1 MLILSVFT
9 LTPGTTFASTTTPAG
24 TTSSLRI
31 FERPPVPLH
40 NGSTYS
46 SHPIT
51 SGTYLWNGTGQAIT
65 QENGFATFG
74 NTSFRTICSST
85 DHACYSTCSS
95 IVQTCYNSHSSWSS
109 ASLSHARS
117 VGVSLGNGTI
127 IKTAYVYTQT
137 SPPETSSTYEVSY
150 RISVYTSN
158 VERYDHRNVG
168 TTTLTTSRWDCQ
180 FSSCAPDAVST
191 VLTSKFYSSHD
202 LTTAVTVKQAYAVNG
217 TASAYTTIPAETKTF
232 TTRVDYLS
240 APYTE
245 PRPTC
250 SPSTTTQCIFSKD
263 CSKCTISGGTVQL
276 LYFPVSRTSSP
287 ASASSSVSASSGKI
301 LGNAGWNG
309 TASATGNPGSVMT
322 SAPTKPETAMYENI
336 TLTSPSVYIS
346 FHTAYANNECGSQV
360 GKRYPG
366 AILPLNPDELS
377 SVYGLYGTL
386 YSTLS
391 DPLFP
396 VPVTSAYLKAASF
409 NLADLNWPVPVSAYQ
424 NQPKFKL
431 GGEIFSVVFDDYRP
445 VLAVP
450 PQIREMDPA
459 WKTCELDW
467 EGLYDPPK
475 ALQPASTMAGVTT
488 PTGGE
493 IEQTDPPSPSPGPD
507 APASRTTGAG
517 VLTQTSA
524 LAFGNADPGRSGEST
539 AKPYQTDPPSS
550 ETERPMADPTQTMN
564 SAGGQDSSM
573 SNEAAASN
581 DLETGSHLEDP
592 TTISKSYMSS
602 RPAASSDSNPVADSP
617 NQGTPLPTKV
627 SDDPEIYDSQTDTGP
642 SIATS
647 TIQFGTTKDDHEG
660 TANVPGPSSEKL
672 VPSITSVSSQLE
684 TKTVLTKS
692 VLVGSNLSSS
702 EESPQAGDLG
712 SAVTSGHSETHQD
725 PIATAII
732 AGLDDDN
739 GGGGGKTVAESDPSS
754 ASSKGDPGAVGD
766 LEGSTVEQ
774 TAAPQAAQGTS
785 QRGTSAVG
793 GQITQT
799 VASDHSDEV
808 SKTSGPQDGDS
819 QDISTPTH
827 TTDPGDNRLPI
838 VASPSSG
845 RSNTVA
851 TVTIEGQ
858 PYTATKADSDVVIVN
873 HQTISAGGSGLPIPH
888 ATLTVADNG
897 ELQMVYT
904 RTQTQNSQSHHP
916 SDTET
921 LNRGVELSFP
931 STTLTAMESEE
942 TSETVLIL
950 DGETIS
956 VGGPPGTVAGNIISA
971 VDGGL
976 VVSSAGHNSTVS
988 LYDVPVTVTEASSSV
1003 STTTRT
1009 KDTSG
1014 IQHTADLKSSVTSSK
1029 PSSSTSDGRLGFQPV
1044 PIWVSLA
1051 AFTGVILSC
1060 T

>member
-1 MLILSVFT
+1 M
-9 LTPGTTFASTTTPAG
+9 FAQYDDK
-24 TTSSLRI
+24 
-31 FERPPVPLH
+31 V
-40 NGSTYS
+40 
-46 SHPIT
+46 
-51 SGTYLWNGTGQAIT
+51 YLQ
-65 QENGFATFG
+65 Q
-74 NTSFRTICSST
+74 RL
-85 DHACYSTCSS
+85 
-95 IVQTCYNSHSSWSS
+95 Q
-109 ASLSHARS
+109 
-117 VGVSLGNGTI
+117 
-127 IKTAYVYTQT
+127 
-137 SPPETSSTYEVSY
+137 TSSTVAA
-150 RISVYTSN
+150 
-158 VERYDHRNVG
+158 
-168 TTTLTTSRWDCQ
+168 
-180 FSSCAPDAVST
+180 SS
-191 VLTSKFYSSHD
+191 F
-202 LTTAVTVKQAYAVNG
+202 
-217 TASAYTTIPAETKTF
+217 
-232 TTRVDYLS
+232 
-240 APYTE
+240 
-245 PRPTC
+245 
-250 SPSTTTQCIFSKD
+250 
-263 CSKCTISGGTVQL
+263 
-276 LYFPVSRTSSP
+276 
-287 ASASSSVSASSGKI
+287 ASASTGKVS
-301 LGNAGWNG
+301 GNAGWNG
-309 TASATGNPGSVMT
+309 TASATGHPGSVMT

-488 PTGGE
+488 RTGGE
-493 IEQTDPPSPSPGPD
+493 VEHTDPPSPSSGPK

-517 VLTQTSA
+517 VQTQTSA
-524 LAFGNADPGRSGEST
+524 LAFGNADPG
-539 AKPYQTDPPSS
+539 SS
-550 ETERPMADPTQTMN
+550 EQPVADPTQTTN
-564 SAGGQDSSM
+564 SAGGQDSSI

-581 DLETGSHLEDP
+581 DLETSSRLEDP
-592 TTISKSYMSS
+592 TTISKGYMSS
-602 RPAASSDSNPVADSP
+602 RPAASSGSIPVADSS
-617 NQGTPLPTKV
+617 NQGTPLLTK
-627 SDDPEIYDSQTDTGP
+627 
-642 SIATS
+642 
-647 TIQFGTTKDDHEG
+647 FGTTKDGHEG
-660 TANVPGPSSEKL
+660 TANVPDPSSEISM
-672 VPSITSVSSQLE
+672 PSITSVSSQLE

-692 VLVGSNLSSS
+692 VLVGSIPSGS
-702 EESPQAGDLG
+702 EESLPEGGLG
-712 SAVTSGHSETHQD
+712 FAESSANSESHQG
-725 PIATAII
+725 PVATAII
-732 AGLDDDN
+732 AGLSDN
-739 GGGGGKTVAESDPSS
+739 GGGFGETVAENDPSS
-754 ASSKGDPGAVGD
+754 AASKGDPGAVGD
-766 LEGSTVEQ
+766 LEVSTVEQ
-774 TAAPQAAQGTS
+774 TAANQAAQAAS
-785 QRGTSAVG
+785 QRGTLAVD
-793 GQITQT
+793 GQITHT
-799 VASDHSDEV
+799 AAGDYSDAV

-819 QDISTPTH
+819 QDMSTPTH
-827 TTDPGDNRLPI
+827 TTDFGDNRLPV

-845 RSNTVA
+845 RSGTVA

-873 HQTISAGGSGLPIPH
+873 HRTISAGGSGLPVPH

-904 RTQTQNSQSHHP
+904 RRTTQNTQSHHL
-916 SDTET
+916 SDTGT

-931 STTLTAMESEE
+931 STTLTVMESEG

-950 DGETIS
+950 DGETMS
-956 VGGPPGTVAGNIISA
+956 VGGPPGTVAGNIVSA

-988 LYDVPVTVTEASSSV
+988 LYDIPVTVTEASSSV
-1003 STTTRT
+1003 STTTKM

-1014 IQHTADLKSSVTSSK
+1014 ITADLKSSLTSSE
-1029 PSSSTSDGRLGFQPV
+1029 PSSSTSDGKLGFQPV
-1044 PIWVSLA
+1044 PIWVWLA
-1051 AFTGVILSC
+1051 AFTVVMLSC